1 MLQVRENEISQRK
14 WSIGTARLRT
24 LEGILPEILSHPETS
39 TYVDNWIK
47 FGCVMVQVKLQILMK
62 FLKTRVNAWLQ
73 NICSATWMN

>member
-39 TYVDNWIK
+39 TYVDN
-47 FGCVMVQVKLQILMK
+47 
-62 FLKTRVNAWLQ
+62 
-73 NICSATWMN
+73 